1 MASGPG
7 GEAFEAEGDAF
18 TNPIS
23 DAATDPTAER
33 RTPAGSAAPPRGS
46 TDEEI
51 AGVAE
56 EPEHVLDGQ
65 ALGFLGPENPL
76 RVALFK
82 ATTHR

>member
-23 DAATDPTAER
+23 DVAIDPTAESM
-33 RTPAGSAAPPRGS
+33 PADSAAPPRAS
-46 TDEEI
+46 TDEEV

>member
-33 RTPAGSAAPPRGS
+33 RTPAGSAAPPRSS
-46 TDEEI
+46 TDEEV

-65 ALGFLGPENPL
+65 ALRFLGPENPL